1 MIIVEATVFT
11 KQIVDLITDD
21 SYARLQKELIDDPEK
36 GELLEGGGGIRKVR
50 WLAKQGGKSGGIRV
64 IYYYQRLH
72 TIYMIYA
79 YQKNKQEDLTSE
91 QVKIFKAIGG
101 CRRCVHILSVWIAKA
116 GQIDE
121 NRHPS
126 AISA

>member
-1 MIIVEATVFT
+1 MIIIEATVFT

-50 WLAKQGGKSGGIRV
+50 WRAKHGGKSGGIRV
-64 IYYYQRLH
+64 IYYYQRLNML
-72 TIYMIYA
+72 YMIYA

-91 QVKIFKAIGG
+91 QVRIFKAAVKGYP
-101 CRRCVHILSVWIAKA
+101 K
-116 GQIDE
+116 
-121 NRHPS
+121 
-126 AISA
+126 